1 MKLDKSKWKPLSQ
14 RQRMSP
20 FPNYMSME
28 AVCGRMKH
36 YLGVNLSRII
46 LFFEDRIMDGFIEKK
61 QFETANRFILER
73 IKREPKLYSELISQ
87 QNFWGNKLAS
97 FAKDSAKQ
105 KLNKINDKRLFE
117 LFEKYND
124 LYREV
129 YAIYGSVWV
138 VENVLNEELL
148 KIVQARITNFAKAA
162 NTLNLLTL
170 QPSAMVAR
178 IEREALYKL
187 ASAISLKLGWI
198 KQIESGLV
206 SDKKLLDLIKSHEKN
221 YFWVTRDYEDPILTS
236 EKIVKRLQEIP
247 PKTASK
253 IYGEMVKERLQIPK
267 DQKNTESGL
276 RLSKFEKNLFTSMRN
291 VAHLKELRKR
301 YVSES
306 LFYFDPVLMEIGRR
320 SGLSLKQ
327 VRFLRTKDV
336 NNILLKKNDF
346 TDETNN
352 RIKLSAWVTKG
363 LDTEVYTRKT
373 AQDMYKTLV
382 VFDKNAREFQGMPV
396 SPGIARGPVRI
407 IMNPDEINKVKKGDI
422 IVSVQVVPSFSPAI
436 HRAAGLICDGGH
448 GITTHPAILAREA
461 KIPAIIQTFFARKI
475 LKDGDMVEVD
485 GFKGIAR
492 KLN

>member
-1 MKLDKSKWKPLSQ
+1 
-14 RQRMSP
+14 
-20 FPNYMSME
+20 
-28 AVCGRMKH
+28 
-36 YLGVNLSRII
+36 
-46 LFFEDRIMDGFIEKK
+46 
-61 QFETANRFILER
+61 
-73 IKREPKLYSELISQ
+73 
-87 QNFWGNKLAS
+87 
-97 FAKDSAKQ
+97 
-105 KLNKINDKRLFE
+105 
-117 LFEKYND
+117 
-124 LYREV
+124 
-129 YAIYGSVWV
+129 
-138 VENVLNEELL
+138 
-148 KIVQARITNFAKAA
+148 
-162 NTLNLLTL
+162 
-170 QPSAMVAR
+170 
-178 IEREALYKL
+178 
-187 ASAISLKLGWI
+187 
-198 KQIESGLV
+198 
-206 SDKKLLDLIKSHEKN
+206 
-221 YFWVTRDYEDPILTS
+221 
-236 EKIVKRLQEIP
+236 
-247 PKTASK
+247 
-253 IYGEMVKERLQIPK
+253 
-267 DQKNTESGL
+267 
-276 RLSKFEKNLFTSMRN
+276 
-291 VAHLKELRKR
+291 KR

-336 NNILLKKNDF
+336 KDILLQKKDF

-352 RIKLSAWVTKG
+352 RIKLSAWVTKDV
-363 LDTEVYTRKT
+363 DTEVYTRKT

-492 KLN
+492 RLN